1 MSVMRVLSQ
10 SEFTEPL
17 PPFPTKWA
25 SSSVLGI
32 AHAVA
37 EDLAFDRLPIL
48 ADALEDAGCDDAL
61 ALAHLRQ
68 CVDHSPRCWVADWIL
83 AKAAQ

>member
-1 MSVMRVLSQ
+1 
-10 SEFTEPL
+10 
-17 PPFPTKWA
+17 
-25 SSSVLGI
+25 
-32 AHAVA
+32 VA

-68 CVDHSPRCWVADWIL
+68 CVDHSPRCWVADWIM
-83 AKAAQ
+83 ATHSP